1 MTDVLTVLQ
10 SFLAAVAELIPN
22 LIGAII
28 LLVIGWII
36 GMLVG
41 KAVKKVLTAYDIDSR
56 IGGEKPAIKLSS
68 ILPKIITWAIYLIF
82 IQSAVEVLGIQSLV
96 KVVGAIIAF
105 IPGLIGAIIVVL
117 AGFVL
122 GNYVN
127 RQVRASGMAYADL
140 VGTGLFFLA
149 IYVSVALALPL
160 VGLDPTLI
168 NNILLLL
175 VASVALGLGIA
186 LGLGGKDAMADLIK
200 TYQKKMEKEKKS

>member
-1 MTDVLTVLQ
+1 MTDVLTVLE
-10 SFLAAVAELIPN
+10 SFTTSVIELIPN

-56 IGGEKPAIKLSS
+56 IGGEKPTIKLSS
-68 ILPKIITWAIYLIF
+68 ILPKIITWTIYLVF
-82 IQSAVEVLGIQSLV
+82 IQSAVEVLGIESLV
-96 KVVGAIIAF
+96 EVVGAIIAF

-127 RQVRASGMAYADL
+127 RQVRASKMAYADL

-186 LGLGGKDAMADLIK
+186 LGLGGKDAVADLIK
-200 TYQKKMEKEKKS
+200 TYQKKMEKEQKS